1 MKLRKPI
8 VAQTVLPLEQNP
20 EQRHEID
27 PLPKEGKV
35 EANSI
40 SASDE
45 QLIKKALDM
54 VEKNLSNPEYSIEDL
69 LLFTGRLHLSPEV
82 RLLIL

>member
-8 VAQTVLPLEQNP
+8 IAQTVLPLEQNP

-27 PLPKEGKV
+27 PLPEEGKV

-40 SASDE
+40 SDSVFRTIE
-45 QLIKKALDM
+45 QPKAIRNIR
-54 VEKNLSNPEYSIEDL
+54 V
-69 LLFTGRLHLSPEV
+69 
-82 RLLIL
+82 

>member
-1 MKLRKPI
+1 MYMKLRKPI
-8 VAQTVLPLEQNP
+8 IAQTVLPLEQNP

-27 PLPKEGKV
+27 PLPEEGKV

-45 QLIKKALDM
+45 QLIRKALDM

-69 LLFTGRLHLSPEV
+69 SRDMCMSRATLYR
-82 RLLIL
+82 

>member
-1 MKLRKPI
+1 MCIRDRDCSAI
-8 VAQTVLPLEQNP
+8 GTNP

-27 PLPKEGKV
+27 PLSEEAKV

-45 QLIKKALDM
+45 QLIRKALDM

-69 LLFTGRLHLSPEV
+69 R
-82 RLLIL
+82 